1 MRLRDFFMSALVIL
15 ALTTQAAASEC
26 DPNDPT
32 LLLPDLVALP
42 PSDIRV
48 RLFFR
53 HRLLYFTT
61 TIANEGDGPLTVV
74 GGTEATQ
81 QIQRSDGTFC
91 THAAGSIAFNA
102 AHGHFHMQDFASY
115 LLRKDDP
122 FTGEI
127 VGQTTKVSFC
137 LLDDLLLSG
146 FNTQPTIAVN
156 CMSPVGPQ
164 GIDVGWADVYERL
177 LPGQQIDL
185 DADPTNPVPAGDYFL
200 VNVPN
205 PDKVIWE
212 KDYSPET
219 SDGIVSIYVPGPAG
233 QQSSQSSGGVH
244 SPHVPHMPHTPRG
257 SIPETSA
264 PPAGSSGNSGT
275 SGSNDAT
282 HSRPPPHTHAARS
295 PHPSR
300 ASARHNPSHPH

>member
-1 MRLRDFFMSALVIL
+1 MNLRHFAMSALVLL
-15 ALTTQAAASEC
+15 ALTVQALANEC

-42 PSDIRV
+42 PSDMRV
-48 RLFFR
+48 RLYFG

-61 TIANEGDGPLTVV
+61 TIANEGDGPLIMV
-74 GGTEATQ
+74 GGTQATQ
-81 QIQRSDGTFC
+81 EIQRTDGTSC
-91 THAAGSIAFNA
+91 THAGGSIDFNA
-102 AHGHFHMQDFASY
+102 AHGHFHMQDFANY

-127 VGQTTKVSFC
+127 VAQATKVSFC
-137 LLDDLLLSG
+137 LLDDMQLPGFTAQAQLS
-146 FNTQPTIAVN
+146 VN
-156 CMSPVGPQ
+156 CMSAVGPQ

-185 DADPTNPVPAGDYFL
+185 DADPASPVPAGDYFL

-219 SDGIVSIYVPGPAG
+219 SDGVVSVSVPGPLGSGA
-233 QQSSQSSGGVH
+233 SSGGR
-244 SPHVPHMPHTPRG
+244 SHMHTPHTPGR

-264 PPAGSSGNSGT
+264 PPAGSSGGP
-275 SGSNDAT
+275 GSPGSDSNAT
-282 HSRPPPHTHAARS
+282 PSHPLPHVHSSRPRHS
-295 PHPSR
+295 SR
-300 ASARHNPSHPH
+300 VSGRHQPSHPHQG

>member
-1 MRLRDFFMSALVIL
+1 MRLRHFVMGALVLL
-15 ALTTQAAASEC
+15 AATVQALANEC
-26 DPNDPT
+26 DPNDPS

-48 RLFFR
+48 RLFFS

-61 TIANEGDGPLTVV
+61 TIANEGDGPLIMV
-74 GGTEATQ
+74 GGTQAAQ
-81 QIQRSDGTFC
+81 QIQRSDGTSC
-91 THAAGSIAFNA
+91 THAGGSIAFNA
-102 AHGHFHMQDFASY
+102 AHGHFHMQDFANY

-127 VGQTTKVSFC
+127 VAHETKVSFC
-137 LLDDLLLSG
+137 LLDDMRLPG
-146 FNTQPTIAVN
+146 FTTQPQVSVN
-156 CMSPVGPQ
+156 CMSAVGPQ

-185 DADPTNPVPAGDYFL
+185 DADPANPVPGGDYFL

-219 SDGIVSIYVPGPAG
+219 SDGIVSVHVPGPTGSGA
-233 QQSSQSSGGVH
+233 SSGGSHHVH
-244 SPHVPHMPHTPRG
+244 TPHTPGG

-264 PPAGSSGNSGT
+264 PPAPSSGDSGNPGSGSSNGV
-275 SGSNDAT
+275 
-282 HSRPPPHTHAARS
+282 HSRPLPHSHSSRPRHS
-295 PHPSR
+295 LR
-300 ASARHNPSHPH
+300 ASGRHQPSHPHQG